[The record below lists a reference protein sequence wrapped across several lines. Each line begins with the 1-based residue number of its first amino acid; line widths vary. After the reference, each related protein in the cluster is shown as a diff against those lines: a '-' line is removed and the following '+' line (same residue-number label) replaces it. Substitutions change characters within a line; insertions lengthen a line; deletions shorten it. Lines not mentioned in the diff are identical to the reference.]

1 MDMGGLGLRRP
12 TSNPH
17 RDDRRAATLPTL
29 VVLIVTA
36 ALVAT
41 CGGPAPS
48 PTAGAASPAAPAASG
63 SVPAS
68 PGVGAGPEPTP
79 PPGEWAA
86 VDLPPLARVA
96 TLEATRSGTAG
107 VALDTAFRLTAL
119 EGRDPA
125 ELASRLVVEPSVR
138 LTAGKASGDTVVLTP
153 AKPLVAGQLY
163 RFSVRG
169 AASGTTE
176 ATWAVQAAKP
186 LHVVTSIPYDEATD
200 VPRDTGIEI
209 TFDQAGVSLAAAERH
224 IDISP
229 DTAGRFELHGRTVAF
244 VPDRP
249 LRQAR
254 LYTVTVREGLPLAG
268 TGMRLERDVVLRFE
282 TAGNDP
288 AKVRVH
294 LNRPLYDASTK
305 EQAAIGLDVYREDD
319 DDEEGATGAA
329 ENVSVKVHRLPSLE
343 AAIRAY
349 DAIHAIP
356 DWTALSAAAP
366 VRTSGLPRVLSGTL
380 RVRDSDSGS
389 WIQLPRALRAG
400 WYVVTVTLAGIPH
413 QAVLQVSD
421 LAAYGMVSTNRTAVW
436 VNDLRTTGP
445 ARGISVSIEGRALGR
460 TGADGLLVARTPAVV
475 VRRADDGRD
484 MRLIVRAGRR
494 TTFVPVHLGGVCEK
508 CGNWDTGEGY
518 GVSDHDRWWQVFTSD
533 RYRYRPTDTVNL
545 WGVVRDRAGGAAPA
559 KVTLEMLVQDWSA
572 SSEVPVART
581 TATPDRT
588 GSFIARLAFAD
599 LPAGDYTLR
608 LRASGDT
615 VADISI
621 AVGSIVKPAWEL
633 SVETDRHAVISGQS
647 VEASLQ
653 ASFFEGTPVAGAEI
667 RLGGESEGDE
677 EDGGA
682 RPPIVVRTDADGA
695 AIAVVPMAIG
705 DDDDEEGV
713 PAQHQVEWIYAQPTA
728 PEEGEIA
735 SSTEVAVFA
744 ASALVSVRGTVGG
757 TRLAIDG
764 SVNDVAF
771 ERYEAAGLD
780 GPWDVDP
787 VGDPRAGASVR
798 VRVVEHITTVLKVGT
813 SYDFITKRVEPV
825 YETSVREKDLG
836 TTVVRTAADGTFH
849 LERTVTGGSRRS
861 YSVVATY
868 VDEAGRT
875 TAERAD
881 AESATAETDD
891 SSLWLETPDG
901 VERAYG
907 VGATVRV
914 VARGGTEGVPASR
927 YLFLV
932 SRQGLRGA
940 TVSDG
945 RKFATRFDAA
955 DVPTLWIDAV
965 RFTGTAY
972 EVAGWSFRAEF
983 RSEDRRLAV
992 ELTPD
997 RARYA
1002 PGERATLAIR
1012 TTGPDGRPVAAS
1024 VYVRVI
1030 DERLYA
1036 MGAAGDADPLPELY
1050 ASVGTG
1056 QLATARSHQP
1066 PLEGG
1071 GEGGDTT
1078 GGGGDE
1084 RSDFR
1089 DWLAAE
1095 IVRTGADG
1103 RGSLLVN
1110 LSDDLTS
1117 WRAVGQAVDG
1127 KLRAGIGTAP
1137 IAVSLPLF
1145 AEANV
1150 APEYL
1155 AADRPII
1162 RVRAYGTG
1170 LRVGDRVTFRVS
1182 SDTLP
1187 MAAVTVTGRA
1197 FEAIEVPLP
1206 GLSVGEHRVRIVAS
1220 AGSGSG
1226 AREDVL
1232 VRSFR
1237 VVETRTVQGRT
1248 TWAPL
1253 VAATGIEGGPGLTTV
1268 TLVDAGRGRVVP
1280 LLESLAW
1287 AQPDRADRAIAA
1299 AVATALLQ
1307 EAFGIEPA
1315 AAVPDPQLDR
1325 FQASDGVSIVPWA
1338 DAELELSV
1346 LAAMSGDP
1354 RVNRA
1359 QLHQYFAG
1367 ATEDEDG
1374 DGLAEETRERALWRL
1389 AGQAAIGEPV
1399 LADVRL
1405 AAKLADL
1412 EPAERLTLAL
1422 AALAAGDEELAVT
1435 LERGLVEEHGQRL
1448 GPWVRIHGLKG
1459 VDDAVTTAR
1468 LAIVAASVGD
1478 PIAADMD
1485 AYVEANPPRA
1495 TLVDLE
1501 RAIAARGWVARVPG
1515 AAAVAAV
1522 TIGGQRSEVRITPD
1536 RPARYALTPAQ
1547 VEGARLEPVSG
1558 SVLVVTAGES
1568 PLVADALTP
1577 PSGTTVRRAVTPA
1590 GTIGAT
1596 DTVVVTYRVN
1606 LGFEADDG
1614 CWRVTDFAP
1623 SGLVPI
1629 GAYGWYEES
1638 EDQPAE
1644 PAPVSPWRVEGQ
1656 RVDFCVTRDPRSSMH
1671 QLRYLARVVTPG
1683 TYRWES
1689 TVLQSSLVPEQGIVL
1704 PPTEVTIAGMGS

>member
-1 MDMGGLGLRRP
+1 MGGLGLRRP
-12 TSNPH
+12 TSSSSRN
-17 RDDRRAATLPTL
+17 DRRAGTLPAL
-29 VVLIVTA
+29 VVLVVTA

-48 PTAGAASPAAPAASG
+48 PATGGASPAAPAATV

-68 PGVGAGPEPTP
+68 PGQDSGPEPTP
-79 PPGEWAA
+79 PSGEWTA
-86 VDLPPLARVA
+86 VDLPPLTRVA

-125 ELASRLVVEPSVR
+125 ELASRLVVEPSVK

-153 AKPLVAGQLY
+153 AKPLLAGQLY

-169 AASGTTE
+169 VASGTTE

-305 EQAAIGLDVYREDD
+305 EQAAIGLYMYREDD
-319 DDEEGATGAA
+319 EEEEGATEAA
-329 ENVSVKVHRLPSLE
+329 EKVSVKVHRLPGLE

-356 DWTALSAAAP
+356 DWTVLSAAAP
-366 VRTSGLPRVLSGTL
+366 VRTSGLPKVLSGTL
-380 RVRDSDSGS
+380 RLRDSDSGR

-421 LAAYGMVSTNRTAVW
+421 LAAYAMVSTNRTAAW

-445 ARGISVSIEGRALGR
+445 ARGVSVSIEGRALGK

-475 VRRADDGRD
+475 IGRADDGRD
-484 MRLIVRAGRR
+484 MRLIVRAGGRA
-494 TTFVPVHLGGVCEK
+494 TFVPVHLGGVCEK

-518 GVSDHDRWWQVFTSD
+518 GVSEHDRWWHVFTSD
-533 RYRYRPTDTVNL
+533 RYRYRSTDTVNL
-545 WGVVRDRAGGAAPA
+545 WGVVRDRAGGRAPA
-559 KVTLEMLVQDWSA
+559 RVTLEMLVEDWST
-572 SSEVPVART
+572 SREVPITST

-599 LPAGDYTLR
+599 LPAGGYTLR
-608 LRASGDT
+608 LRASGDI
-615 VADISI
+615 VADVSV
-621 AVGSIVKPAWEL
+621 AVGSIVKPAWGL
-633 SVETDRHAVISGQS
+633 SVETGRHAVISGQS
-647 VEASLQ
+647 VEMSLQ
-653 ASFFEGTPVAGAEI
+653 AAFSEGTPVAGAEI
-667 RLGGESEGDE
+667 RVSTESDGDE

-682 RPPIVVRTDADGA
+682 RAPTLVRTETGGA
-695 AIAVVPMAIG
+695 ASAVVPMRIG
-705 DDDDEEGV
+705 DGDEDGGV
-713 PAQHQVEWIYAQPTA
+713 PAQHQVQWIHIQPTA
-728 PEEGEIA
+728 PEEGQIEG
-735 SSTEVAVFA
+735 STEVAVFA
-744 ASALVSVRGTVGG
+744 ASALVSVRGTVDG
-757 TRLAIDG
+757 TRLVIDG

-771 ERYEAAGLD
+771 ERYEAAGPD
-780 GPWDVDP
+780 GLWDVDP
-787 VGDPRAGASVR
+787 IGDPRPGASVR
-798 VRVVEHITTVLKVGT
+798 VRVVELITTVHRVGT

-825 YETSVREKDLG
+825 YETREREKDLG
-836 TTVVRTAADGTFH
+836 TTAVRTSTDGTFH
-849 LERTVTGGSRRS
+849 LQRTVTGGSRRS
-861 YSVVATY
+861 YSLVATY

-875 TAERAD
+875 TAERTL
-881 AESATAETDD
+881 AESATAETGD
-891 SSLWLETPDG
+891 SSLWLATPG
-901 VERAYG
+901 QVEREYG
-907 VGATVRV
+907 VGDTVRV
-914 VARGGTEGVPASR
+914 VARGGSGGVPASR

-940 TVSDG
+940 TVSDS
-945 RKFATRFDAA
+945 RRFATRFDAA
-955 DVPTLWIDAV
+955 DVPTLWIDAI

-972 EVAGWSFRAEF
+972 EVAGWSYRADF

-992 ELTPD
+992 EISPD
-997 RARYA
+997 QAAYG
-1002 PGERATLAIR
+1002 PGDRATLAIR

-1024 VYVRVI
+1024 VYVRVV

-1036 MGAAGDADPLPELY
+1036 MGGAGDADPLPALY

-1056 QLATARSHQP
+1056 QLATASSHQP
-1066 PLEGG
+1066 PLEPG

-1150 APEYL
+1150 AAEYL
-1155 AADRPII
+1155 AADRPVI

-1170 LRVGDRVTFRVS
+1170 LGAGDRVTFRVS
-1182 SDTLP
+1182 SETLP
-1187 MAAVTVTGRA
+1187 MAAVSVTGRA

-1206 GLSVGEHRVRIVAS
+1206 GLSVGEHRVRIQAS
-1220 AGSGSG
+1220 TGSGAG

-1253 VAATGIEGGPGLTTV
+1253 TGAMGIEGGPGLTTV

-1287 AQPDRADRAIAA
+1287 AEPDRADRAIAA
-1299 AVATALLQ
+1299 AMATTMLR
-1307 EAFGIEPA
+1307 EAFGIETVA
-1315 AAVPDPQLDR
+1315 GVPDPQLDR

-1354 RVNRA
+1354 RVKRA
-1359 QLHQYFAG
+1359 QLHQYFANT
-1367 ATEDEDG
+1367 ADDEDEDG
-1374 DGLAEETRERALWRL
+1374 VAEETRERALWRL

-1412 EPAERLTLAL
+1412 EPAERLTLSL

-1435 LERGLVEEHGQRL
+1435 LERGLVEERGQRL
-1448 GPWVRIHGLKG
+1448 GPWVRIHEVKG
-1459 VDDAVTTAR
+1459 VDDAVATAR

-1485 AYVEANPPRA
+1485 AYVEANPPRE

-1501 RAIAARGWVARVPG
+1501 RAVAARGWVARVPG

-1547 VEGARLEPVSG
+1547 VAGARLEPVSG

-1568 PLVADALTP
+1568 PLAGDALTP
-1577 PSGTTVRRAVTPA
+1577 PAGTTVRREVTPA

-1606 LGFEADDG
+1606 LGSEADEG

-1629 GAYGWYEES
+1629 AASGWHEEDEEPS
-1638 EDQPAE
+1638 SE
-1644 PAPVSPWRVEGQ
+1644 PAPESPWRVEGQ
-1656 RVDFCVTRDPRSSMH
+1656 RVDFCVSRSHQSSMH
-1671 QLRYLARVVTPG
+1671 RLRYLARVVTPG

-1689 TVLQSSLVPEQGIVL
+1689 TVLQSSVVPEQGIVL
-1704 PPTEVTIAGMGS
+1704 RPTEVTISGLGS